1 MIGTYRERWTAVGGA
16 EDVPL
21 FGFPHG
27 VGLEPASVNVERMI
41 GIFRQG
47 VSDLREVWQK
57 ALPEDTLA
65 EVVAVAEA
73 ESRPFH
79 FPDPTWVRVVY
90 DFAVAYERRV
100 LPPEQ
105 LLGSMVPLYL
115 GRTASF
121 VIQTAESGPDQVE
134 AVVKGLADEYLRHK
148 GYLVRRWG
156 HEPGGAPCGSS

>member
-1 MIGTYRERWTAVGGA
+1 MGTYRERWTAVGGA

-79 FPDPTWVRVVY
+79 FPGPTWVRVVY